1 MSSICQSHKE
11 KTDLSR
17 LFLVEFDFREWQSG
31 IWAVTVLIVILCW
44 NVNSECLCVRTA
56 AFHSWN
62 QIADLLSSS
71 WQYLT
76 WKHKWFWI
84 WRKFFFCYRIGSV
97 AMSFSWDDHT
107 MLHLVLFCC
116 TLMWSDVLTWIS
128 TDYLIVTRNG
138 DSKIGHTCSM
148 FSTLTQELS
157 SFSTITMH
165 ISQPWYF
172 SVRSKQDYSNCPH
185 PNAHMLL

>member
-1 MSSICQSHKE
+1 VTIW
-11 KTDLSR
+11 DLSCHSFDCDIM
-17 LFLVEFDFREWQSG
+17 LKCELWMLV
-31 IWAVTVLIVILCW
+31 
-44 NVNSECLCVRTA
+44 CVRTT

-71 WQYLT
+71 WQYLI

-128 TDYLIVTRNG
+128 IDYLIVTRNG
-138 DSKIGHTCSM
+138 DSKIGHTCNM

-157 SFSTITMH
+157 SFSNITMH

-172 SVRSKQDYSNCPH
+172 SDRSKQGYSNCPH